1 MIGHSFKKGA
11 FFVFSE
17 NLATTRQ
24 GPAGKGRLH
33 IDYAGAT
40 KKGAGIK
47 LPQGVAEAAPFF
59 IWEES
64 NMSKNKVIPLCS
76 WRDVPIPQRCEGC
89 PYPKVGFVCYGKDGS
104 CLRSDVQEMEVRQAS
119 KKAK

>member
-1 MIGHSFKKGA
+1 MDILSKRAPFLFLRKSGDC
-11 FFVFSE
+11 
-17 NLATTRQ
+17 LA
-24 GPAGKGRLH
+24 GPCREKGRLH
-33 IDYAGAT
+33 INHAGT
-40 KKGAGIK
+40 LKRGAGIK

-76 WRDVPIPQRCEGC
+76 WRAVPIPQRCEGC

>member
-1 MIGHSFKKGA
+1 MVILSKRALFCLSIKFGDR
-11 FFVFSE
+11 
-17 NLATTRQ
+17 LAGSCRE
-24 GPAGKGRLH
+24 KGRLH
-33 IDYAGAT
+33 IDRAGSL

-76 WRDVPIPQRCEGC
+76 WRAVPIPQRCEGC

>member
-1 MIGHSFKKGA
+1 M
-11 FFVFSE
+11 FSPKIRRPSGRALPE
-17 NLATTRQ
+17 
-24 GPAGKGRLH
+24 KGRLH
-33 IDYAGAT
+33 IDRAGSL

-76 WRDVPIPQRCEGC
+76 WRAVPIPQRCEGC

-104 CLRSDVQEMEVRQAS
+104 CLRSDVQEIEARQAS
-119 KKAK
+119 KNAG

>member
-1 MIGHSFKKGA
+1 MFLRKSGDC
-11 FFVFSE
+11 
-17 NLATTRQ
+17 LA
-24 GPAGKGRLH
+24 GPCREKGRLH
-33 IDYAGAT
+33 INHAGT
-40 KKGAGIK
+40 LKRGAGIK

-76 WRDVPIPQRCEGC
+76 WRAVPIPQRCEGC

>member
-33 IDYAGAT
+33 IDHAGAT

-47 LPQGVAEAAPFF
+47 LPQGVVKSGALFHLEGNAMAKRTST
-59 IWEES
+59 IH
-64 NMSKNKVIPLCS
+64 S
-76 WRDVPIPQRCEGC
+76 WREIPIPYRCEGC

-104 CLRSDVQEMEVRQAS
+104 CLRSDIQEIEARQAS
-119 KKAK
+119 KSAG